1 MVALHVVICRGPD
14 CGGTVLLCRLCDIEP
29 ARYCG
34 LLCRQRAR
42 RARQIQA
49 AQKYQRSRRGRRKH
63 ARRQR
68 RYAAQRRVREI
79 AKIVTH
85 QKAPDREISGR
96 VDWTTTRL
104 CGDEPARCA
113 RCLRIGE
120 MIE

>member
-1 MVALHVVICRGPD
+1 MVALHVVICRGPE
-14 CGGTVLLCRLCDIEP
+14 CGGPVLLCRLCEIEP

-63 ARRQR
+63 AGRQR
-68 RYAAQRRVREI
+68 RYAAQRGARKI

-85 QKAPDREISGR
+85 QKAPDRGISGR
-96 VDWTTTRL
+96 VDSKTARP
-104 CGDEPARCA
+104 CGDERARCA

-120 MIE
+120 VIE